1 VWNVIRARFEAISVM
16 DGDHVEELGEAE
28 EIGKEIQCLFM
39 LSEMVKTG
47 ICPNYVNTYQVILVI
62 IITSIVVVVVISFFF
77 FFYYCYLLLLFVII
91 VLLLLLYY
99 DMI

>member
-1 VWNVIRARFEAISVM
+1 MWNVIRARFEAISVM

-47 ICPNYVNTYQVILVI
+47 ICPNYVNTYQVVLVI
-62 IITSIVVVVVISFFF
+62 IITS
-77 FFYYCYLLLLFVII
+77 
-91 VLLLLLYY
+91 LLLLLLLVFFFTLLF
-99 DMI
+99 IIIILL